1 MTGECRTDAVYAIP
15 MKLIFEERFMIRRMQ
30 PQSIPKPEA
39 PYSQIV
45 IDDTYAH
52 ISGVVAADFPEGQA
66 VLGDVGKETRAV
78 LNAIDRALKEIG
90 LDMSRI
96 VRADVHLASLD
107 DFDAMDTVYRE
118 FFEDGLYPA
127 RTTTESGRL
136 FGGSRVEITCM
147 ARLQ

>member
-1 MTGECRTDAVYAIP
+1 
-15 MKLIFEERFMIRRMQ
+15 MIRRMQ

-52 ISGVVAADFPEGQA
+52 ISGVVAADFPEGHA
-66 VLGDVGKETRAV
+66 ALGDAGEETRTV
-78 LNAIDRALKEIG
+78 LSAIDSALKEID

-96 VRADVHLASLD
+96 VRVDVHLANLD
-107 DFDAMDTVYRE
+107 DFDAMDAAYGE

-136 FGGSRVEITCM
+136 YGDSRVEITCM
-147 ARLQ
+147 ARVR

>member
-1 MTGECRTDAVYAIP
+1 
-15 MKLIFEERFMIRRMQ
+15 MIRRMQ

-66 VLGDVGKETRAV
+66 ALGDAAEETRAV
-78 LNAIDRALKEIG
+78 LNAIDGALKEIG

-96 VRADVHLASLD
+96 VRVDVHLASLD
-107 DFDAMDTVYRE
+107 DFDAMDAAYRV

-147 ARLQ
+147 ARLR